1 MASGARGVT
10 ADVQGWF
17 AMSVV
22 VQIPAVSDC
31 RERRLDLRDVSQAPE
46 PEAQALSIGHLLRSR
61 RETLGLDERAVASHL
76 CLRRDLVTAIEAG
89 QHERLP
95 VRVYALGYVRSYAL
109 LLGLDASS
117 VVNRFKAEF
126 DASAGDK
133 ADAPAFPD
141 VEPQGGL
148 IRYRL
153 LGAAALAGGL
163 VYLLIQILAAAL
175 PALPVANVE
184 EEGLVTVVDAAPVP
198 AKPQPAAPRESTSTA
213 AADLAPLPSMVAPP
227 APVSA
232 KPMDDVTASRITLRA
247 TETSYLEVRD
257 KSAGSVQ
264 PRLIAREL
272 AAGESYAVPDRKGL
286 VLLTGNAGG
295 LQVEVDGR
303 PVGLLGERGKVAK
316 LDVDPAYF
324 LSRPDTSR

>member
-1 MASGARGVT
+1 M
-10 ADVQGWF
+10 QGLF
-17 AMSVV
+17 EMSVV
-22 VQIPAVSDC
+22 VQIPAASDC
-31 RERRLDLRDVSQAPE
+31 RERRLHLRDVSQAPE
-46 PEAQALSIGHLLRSR
+46 AQAPAVGDLLRSR
-61 RETLGLDERAVASHL
+61 RVALGLDERAVASHL

-95 VRVYALGYVRSYAL
+95 ARVYALGYVRSYAL

-133 ADAPAFPD
+133 AEAPAFPD
-141 VEPQGGL
+141 IEPKAGL
-148 IRYRL
+148 VRYRL
-153 LGAAALAGGL
+153 LGAAALSGGL
-163 VYLLIQILAAAL
+163 VYLLIQILSAA
-175 PALPVANVE
+175 PPSLPVASVA

-198 AKPQPAAPRESTSTA
+198 ALPQSAARREATLPA
-213 AADLAPLPSMVAPP
+213 AADPAPLPLMVAPP
-227 APVSA
+227 SPVSA
-232 KPMDDVTASRITLRA
+232 KPVDAVTGSRITLRA
-247 TETSYLEVRD
+247 TEASYLEVRD
-257 KSAGSVQ
+257 TAAGPVQ

-272 AAGESYAVPDRKGL
+272 SAGEAYAIPDRRGL
-286 VLLTGNAGG
+286 VLLAGNAGG

-316 LDVDPAYF
+316 LDVDPGYF